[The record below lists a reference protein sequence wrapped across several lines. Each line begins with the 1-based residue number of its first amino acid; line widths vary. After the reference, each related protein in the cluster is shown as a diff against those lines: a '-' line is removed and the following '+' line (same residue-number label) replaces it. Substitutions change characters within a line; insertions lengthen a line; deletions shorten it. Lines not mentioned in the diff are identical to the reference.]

1 MKLSNLK
8 PAKGS
13 VKSRKRLGRGVGA
26 GTGRT
31 STRGHKGAK
40 SRSGFSNMRYFQGGQ
55 MPLQKLVPKRGFK
68 NVHRRYKD
76 NRPDAYAPVN
86 IGDLA
91 AYAEKAGVQ
100 EITPAVLEQLG
111 VINKGQAY
119 KVLGNGTLEAGLQV
133 TAHRFSA
140 SAKQA
145 IQEKGGK
152 SFLLFKLNTVQ
163 GIAHAAGVDT
173 VDVELLRK
181 HNDYVGEGDAVH
193 VVADGSISHKL
204 VLKVNKISDDARQQ
218 VEAQGGS
225 VELV

>member
-13 VKSRKRLGRGVGA
+13 IKSRKRIGRGVGS

-68 NVHRRYKD
+68 NVHRRYS
-76 NRPDAYAPVN
+76 RPAAYAPVN

-111 VINKGQAY
+111 VINKGQDY
-119 KVLGNGTLEAGLQV
+119 KVLGDGNLTVALQV
-133 TAHRFSA
+133 TANRFSA
-140 SAKQA
+140 AAKKA
-145 IQEKGGK
+145 IAEAGGK
-152 SFLLFKLNTVQ
+152 SFLLYKLNTVQ

-173 VDVELLRK
+173 VDLAVLRK
-181 HNDYVGEGDAVH
+181 HSKHLVEGDAVH
-193 VVADGSISHKL
+193 VLAEGSISHKL
-204 VLKVNKISDDARQQ
+204 VLKVNKISDEARQQ